1 MAKSTVSNKLVI
13 VESPA
18 KARTIGKMLGPEYV
32 IHASMGHV
40 RDLPEHAFGVDI
52 KNHFQPLYQINKDRE
67 KVIKQ
72 IQSAAKKADSIYLA
86 PDPDREGEAIAWHL
100 KEILQENTKAPFYR
114 VTFHEITRSAIDRA
128 FQNTGDIDLHRVDSQ
143 QARRILDRVVGYQ
156 ISPLLWSQIE
166 KGISAGRV
174 QSVALRL
181 VVEREREIQAFK
193 TEEYWNFIVKIAP
206 ERLGKENSFESRLVR
221 INGEKFAVN
230 NATDAASVL
239 DRIKHSDPFRVV
251 AIKKQPKQR
260 HAAPPFITS
269 TMQQAASSTMGF
281 AASRTMRIAQ
291 QLYEGIDIGSGGPV
305 GLITY
310 MRTDSVAVAKEAQ
323 SACRHFIAGEVGND
337 YVPPTPN
344 IYRSKSNAQEAH
356 EAIRPTDVFLTPEK
370 ARPFLDDPQYKLY
383 SLVWRR
389 FVASQM
395 APARQEQTTIESV
408 SKTADGQSFTFRTTA
423 TVTTFP
429 GFLKFY
435 RIQDKEEDE
444 EIPPVLAELK
454 EGELCRLLEAGNEQ
468 KFTEPPPRF
477 SEASLIREL
486 ELNGI
491 GRPSTYATIVNTIQ
505 DREYVLKESGRLHP
519 SDLGYRVNDFLVTT
533 LPELFQVGFTAEM
546 ETELDQVEAGQ
557 LRWVDMLQHFYDK
570 FSVWLNAAKAI
581 GAPST
586 DKASALIRTLS
597 GIAAWAP
604 AEKRGKRTYDDHKF
618 FTSVEEQF
626 ANDKQITAK
635 QWQALLKMAINYRAQ
650 LPGLDAL
657 AAEHGFTD
665 ELNAHAEQQSE
676 AKRREE
682 ENALD
687 STAAADYEKLFGVLS
702 QVKWKAPEKN
712 SRGRVYDDKKFF
724 ESLKKQAESGR
735 RLSDRQMEALAKMA
749 AKYKE
754 QIPDFAA
761 LAPLLKINPAAVGG
775 AGDAASPAAAG
786 GPDSPA
792 AVLLRQFDGFTAWA
806 EPVKK
811 GPRLYDDKNF
821 FESLQKQHHDGR
833 QLSDRQIAAL
843 KKIAAKYHRLP
854 PAAPETPSSAE

>member
-1 MAKSTVSNKLVI
+1 VAKATVSNNKLVI

-18 KARTIGKMLGPEYV
+18 KARTIGKMLGPEYI

-52 KNHFQPLYQINKDRE
+52 KNNFQPQYQINKDRE

-72 IQSAAKKADSIYLA
+72 IQAAAKKADSIYLA

-100 KEILQENTKAPFYR
+100 REVISEVAKKTTFYR
-114 VTFHEITRSAIDRA
+114 VTFHEITKAAINRA
-128 FQNTGDIDLHRVDSQ
+128 FQQTGEIDLHRVDSQ

-193 TEEYWNFIVKIAP
+193 SEEFWNFSVTVAP
-206 ERLGKENSFESRLVR
+206 ERLGKDNSFESRLVR
-221 INGEKFAVN
+221 IDGEKFEITN
-230 NATDAASVL
+230 GDDASQL
-239 DRIKHSDPFRVV
+239 LSKIKQAGQFRVA

-260 HAAPPFITS
+260 NAAPPFITS
-269 TMQQAASSTMGF
+269 TLQQAASSTMSF

-291 QLYEGIDIGSGGPV
+291 QLYEGIDIGSGGPI

-323 SACRHFIAGEVGND
+323 EACRHFIAGELGND
-337 YVPPTPN
+337 YVPAKPN
-344 IYRSKSNAQEAH
+344 VYRSKSSAQEAH
-356 EAIRPTDVFLTPEK
+356 EAIRPTDVYLTPDK

-383 SLVWRR
+383 SLIWRR

-395 APARQEQTTIESV
+395 APARQEQTTIE
-408 SKTADGQSFTFRTTA
+408 TAARAANGQSFLFRTTA

-435 RIQDKEEDE
+435 RVADKEEDE
-444 EIPPVLAELK
+444 EMPPVLAELK
-454 EGELCRLLEAGNEQ
+454 EGDLCCLLNAGNEQ

-505 DREYVLKESGRLHP
+505 ERDYVLKESGRLYP
-519 SDLGYRVNDFLVTT
+519 SDLGFRVNDFLVAT

-546 ETELDQVEAGQ
+546 ETELDQVESGQ
-557 LRWVDMLQHFYDK
+557 LKWTDMLQRFYDK
-570 FSVWLNAAKAI
+570 FSVWLNAAKTI
-581 GAPST
+581 GAPSSE
-586 DKASALIRTLS
+586 KVENLLEAMRSIKE
-597 GIAAWAP
+597 WAP

-618 FTSVEEQF
+618 FNSLEEQF
-626 ANDKQITAK
+626 QEEKQISAK
-635 QWQALLKMAINYRAQ
+635 QWQALLKMAANYKTQ
-650 LPGLDAL
+650 ITGLDSFASRGGF
-657 AAEHGFTD
+657 AE
-665 ELNAHAEQQSE
+665 ELQAVMVQQE
-676 AKRREE
+676 DAKQREE
-682 ENALD
+682 ESSAD
-687 STAAADYEKLFGVLS
+687 PDAAAVYEKIFGAMDKI
-702 QVKWKAPEKN
+702 QWKAPEKS
-712 SRGRVYDDKKFF
+712 SRGRIYDDKKFF
-724 ESLKKQAESGR
+724 TSLHQQAQSGR
-735 RLSDRQMEALAKMA
+735 KLSDKQLQALGKMA
-749 AKYKE
+749 AKYKD
-754 QIPDFAA
+754 QIADFAA
-761 LAPLLKINPAAVGG
+761 IAPLLSINPAAAPA
-775 AGDAASPAAAG
+775 AGDAEAGTETPAGAAAPAG
-786 GPDSPA
+786 SPEA
-792 AVLLRQFDGFTAWA
+792 AALLQKFEGFKAWA

-811 GPRLYDDKNF
+811 GPRVYDDKSF
-821 FESLQKQHHDGR
+821 FESLSKQHANGR
-833 QLSDRQIAAL
+833 QFSDKQMAAL
-843 KKIAAKYHRLP
+843 KKLAAKYHLTQ
-854 PAAPETPSSAE
+854 PE